1 MATPITTNTTA
12 PAWSPDVV
20 AFPAAD
26 VIPDALVLS
35 TSTVAGSVEGDSPVV
50 RVPYVEDDTAAF
62 TAEGAEID
70 HANPVLS
77 EKVVSTGK
85 VATVVRVSREQYL
98 QAGTAGMLSDSMR
111 RSVIKAANAAYLNQP
126 APVAPDTTPPAG
138 VLTDPDIVTA
148 NDDVADNLDVLVD
161 LVAQLESNGATP
173 SGILLAP
180 DTWASLR
187 KLKTGTGS
195 AATLLGAGTQD
206 ATAALLG
213 LPVQVANA
221 VPAGTGFIYDRAAT
235 VSAVSNVE
243 VATSSDAFFTSDSVA
258 VRCVFRFGALLVR
271 PDRVGTFEIASD

>member
-1 MATPITTNTTA
+1 MSSPITTNTTA
-12 PAWSPDVV
+12 AAWSPDVV

-35 TSTVAGSVEGDSPVV
+35 TSTVAGSIEGDAPVL
-50 RVPYVEDDTAAF
+50 RVPYVEDDTASF

-111 RSVIKAANAAYLNQP
+111 RSVIKAANHAYLNQP

-138 VLTDPDIVTA
+138 ILTDPDIVTA
-148 NDDVADNLDVLVD
+148 NDDVADDLDVIVD
-161 LVAQLESNGATP
+161 LVATIEANGATP

-180 DTWASLR
+180 DTWAALR
-187 KLKTGTGS
+187 KIKTGTGS
-195 AATLLGAGTQD
+195 AAALLGAGTQD
-206 ATAALLG
+206 AAQSLLS
-213 LPVQVANA
+213 LPVRVDNA
-221 VPAGTGFIYDRAAT
+221 VPSGTGFIFDRSAI

-243 VATSSDAFFTSDSVA
+243 VATNDSAFFTSDSVA

-271 PDRVGTFEIASD
+271 PDRVATFEIANG